1 MLLMDYIFTGAM
13 LYIKNDFDLQDAP
26 SMEGSIMAI
35 GLVSAM
41 IVTVI
46 SGVLVDRLGRR
57 WMLLASAAS
66 FVIGAVLTNFVWDV
80 YMLLF
85 SRFIMGIG
93 NSLTVTIVPLYIYI
107 SEIAPPSKRGLLN
120 TLPQFSGSG
129 GMFLSYCINF
139 VMSHQYQILIG
150 EQCFQFKQSLRSC
163 TFY

>member
-93 NSLTVTIVPLYIYI
+93 NSLAVTIVPLYIYI
-107 SEIAPPSKRGLLN
+107 YI
-120 TLPQFSGSG
+120 
-129 GMFLSYCINF
+129 Y
-139 VMSHQYQILIG
+139 ILQVK
-150 EQCFQFKQSLRSC
+150 EDC
-163 TFY
+163 

>member
-93 NSLTVTIVPLYIYI
+93 NSLAVMIVPLY
-107 SEIAPPSKRGLLN
+107 
-120 TLPQFSGSG
+120 T
-129 GMFLSYCINF
+129 
-139 VMSHQYQILIG
+139 YQ
-150 EQCFQFKQSLRSC
+150 RSPLQVKEDC
-163 TFY
+163 